1 MADDP
6 ADAGFYRVANRLGN
20 LLWTRGMR
28 LDRGAGALGAGKAS
42 RSRRQAWKPVAL
54 GNGTV
59 EFVDRDSGLCL
70 TGQEAAGPGAA
81 GPGVT
86 GQGVTGQG
94 GRGVRVEHL
103 MESAFAGSREQAF
116 SLTNSLEE
124 QQNGREAHCG
134 VRLGLRR
141 DWIGY
146 DAKSRRTPCV

>member
-1 MADDP
+1 VADDP

-86 GQGVTGQG
+86 GQGVTGPG
-94 GRGVRVEHL
+94 GAGGEGGAPDGVGFRR
-103 MESAFAGSREQAF
+103 FAGAGFQPH
-116 SLTNSLEE
+116 
-124 QQNGREAHCG
+124 QQ
-134 VRLGLRR
+134 
-141 DWIGY
+141 
-146 DAKSRRTPCV
+146 P